1 MSDNKNKISMNK
13 VKLSKAVEITG
24 KSRIFFT
31 HNHISKKDENGN
43 IFVEWG
49 ELKKVIDDDLTNAK
63 EHLRRL
69 EIYEKQTDNK

>member
-1 MSDNKNKISMNK
+1 MNK
-13 VKLSKAVEITG
+13 EQVRMSKACEFSG

-49 ELKKVIDDDLTNAK
+49 ELKKVIDDDLTNAQ
-63 EHLRRL
+63 EHLHRL
-69 EIYEKQTDNK
+69 EIYEKQTANK

>member
-1 MSDNKNKISMNK
+1 MNK
-13 VKLSKAVEITG
+13 EQVRMSKACEISG

>member
-1 MSDNKNKISMNK
+1 MNK
-13 VKLSKAVEITG
+13 EQVRMSKACEISG

-43 IFVEWG
+43 IFVELG

-63 EHLRRL
+63 EHLHRL
-69 EIYEKQTDNK
+69 EIYQNQTNK